1 MTIPCKA
8 QNGLVIMCPGSQM
21 ARLTA
26 PSSSITDPSTK
37 EAIIRGQM
45 GELNAGATMLCNFT
59 EPLCKLDQVNV
70 IYGGVNMMFNV
81 KEEGGHWRPHQPPPH
96 YLHARPHK
104 TQLRNKHA
112 VLHRN
117 VDRRYEEEHRAN
129 WCQFVKVKRA
139 LAKDYMASRMLI
151 PTPKT
156 TMVVPLYIHQ
166 QLYNT
171 QPCEVNINAR
181 NRTSCP
187 CRPHYELFREL
198 FDRSQWP
205 PSASSGFHLVECKP
219 GG

>member
-1 MTIPCKA
+1 MREPQCCATSLSHCV
-8 QNGLVIMCPGSQM
+8 NWTESMLFTVE
-21 ARLTA
+21 
-26 PSSSITDPSTK
+26 STWCSMLKRK
-37 EAIIRGQM
+37 EAIGDHI
-45 GELNAGATMLCNFT
+45 N
-59 EPLCKLDQVNV
+59 
-70 IYGGVNMMFNV
+70 
-81 KEEGGHWRPHQPPPH
+81 PPPH
-96 YLHARPHK
+96 YLQARPHK

-112 VLHRN
+112 ELHRN

-171 QPCEVNINAR
+171 QPCEFNINAR